1 MSNTGFT
8 DLFVFLWIVQADICS
23 DIDGQEYLD
32 TCVPS
37 LITTQAVFAYLNLW
51 PIAHSHEVDEALSE
65 TRCSCQCNKTSL
77 ITFLLVERAVSA
89 PASRG
94 YFFFWLFVHLGG
106 IPRPKEDVVRWALFP
121 SSPLN

>member
-1 MSNTGFT
+1 M
-8 DLFVFLWIVQADICS
+8 
-23 DIDGQEYLD
+23 
-32 TCVPS
+32 PS

-94 YFFFWLFVHLGG
+94 YFFSGYLFILAASPGLKKMLCAELFSLLHL
-106 IPRPKEDVVRWALFP
+106 
-121 SSPLN
+121 